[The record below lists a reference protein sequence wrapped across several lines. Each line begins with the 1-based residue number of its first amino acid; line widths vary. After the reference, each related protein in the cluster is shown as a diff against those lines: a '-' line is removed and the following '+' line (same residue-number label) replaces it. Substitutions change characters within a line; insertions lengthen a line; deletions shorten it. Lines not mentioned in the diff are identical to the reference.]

1 MALTP
6 VNSMDLI
13 QAMLDSFS
21 SPLDEKQMEKI
32 QKMLMDCS
40 FKEEEAKRI
49 NQGKEKE
56 MEEYYES
63 VVDTARVFM
72 ERTEGTPEA
81 RPHRNRLEELQKY
94 NKQEIKE
101 GKQYHFVTGHFVN

>member
-40 FKEEEAKRI
+40 FKTEEAKRI
-49 NQGKEKE
+49 NQDKEKE

-63 VVDTARVFM
+63 VIDAARVFM
-72 ERTEGTPEA
+72 KRTEGTPEA